1 MSNTVTCPYCT
12 TPRKVTQNMEF
23 KCSGCGA
30 RIKTDN
36 NAEIKAAY
44 PKK

>member
-1 MSNTVTCPYCT
+1 MSNTVTCPHCGT
-12 TPRKVTQNMEF
+12 QRKVTQNMEF
-23 KCSGCGA
+23 KCTGCGA